1 MPHIVT
7 IGLGKSTDAVDR
19 EGLDFELDPCT
30 GLGKV
35 PGWRPRMT
43 NINSVV

>member
-1 MPHIVT
+1 MAHIIT
-7 IGLGKSTDAVDR
+7 TGLGKSRDAVDR
-19 EGLDFELDPCT
+19 EGLDFELDTCT